1 MTKVIN
7 INGQRF
13 ALPDGMTAKEVQA
26 LAGFLFSLHPV
37 EADYDYDRK
46 EYLHSASE
54 RGAQVQLESVVLMDR
69 ATAQAQSR
77 TSYDRYL
84 DNKKKA
90 EAAAA

>member
-13 ALPDGMTAKEVQA
+13 VLPAGMAAKDIQA
-26 LAGFLFSLHPV
+26 LAGFLLALVPV

-46 EYLHSASE
+46 EYLYSPAD
-54 RGAQVQLESVVLMDR
+54 RGAQVQLETLDLIDR
-69 ATAQAQSR
+69 ATARTQS
-77 TSYDRYL
+77 TQSYDRYL